1 MSQERLVAIE
11 ELNEELGKKLVK
23 IARDSIAIK
32 LDLKKANFKDYLS
45 SYQDEI
51 LNKKGLAF
59 VTLETYYGSSTS
71 LRGCIGYVEAV
82 APLKDIVSKAA
93 IAAAFSDP
101 RFPPLSKNEFNNII
115 IEVTV
120 LTKPQEVNV
129 ENRWDLPSY
138 VKVGED
144 GLIVEYGI
152 LYSGLLLPQVP
163 MEYCWDEETF
173 LAETC
178 IKAGLE
184 PDCWLNKNVK
194 IKKFQG
200 IIFREIEPN
209 SDNILVIRTNQ
220 VKCKKEELTL
230 L

>member
-1 MSQERLVAIE
+1 MSQEQLVAVN
-11 ELNEELGKKLVK
+11 ELNENLGKVLIK
-23 IARDSIAIK
+23 IARDSIANRLGI
-32 LDLKKANFKDYLS
+32 LKINLEDYLS
-45 SYQDEI
+45 SLNDPI

-59 VTLETYYGSSTS
+59 VTLETYYGNSTS

-82 APLKDIVSKAA
+82 APLKEIVSKAA

-101 RFPPLSKNEFNNII
+101 RFPPLSKGEFDNII

-120 LTKPQEVNV
+120 LTKPQEIDVK
-129 ENRWDLPSY
+129 NRWELPKKI
-138 VKVGED
+138 KVGED

-184 PDCWLNKNVK
+184 PDCWLNNKVK

-200 IIFREIEPN
+200 IIFREEKPK
-209 SDNILVIRTNQ
+209 SEKILIIKPSE
-220 VKCKKEELTL
+220 VKCKKEEISL

>member
-1 MSQERLVAIE
+1 MSQEQLVEIK
-11 ELNEELGKKLVK
+11 ELNEELGRKLVK
-23 IARDSIAIK
+23 IARDSIANRLGLVK
-32 LDLKKANFKDYLS
+32 FNVDQYLS
-45 SYQDEI
+45 SYQDEV
-51 LNKKGLAF
+51 LDKKGLAF
-59 VTLETYYGSSTS
+59 VTIETYYGTSTS

-82 APLKDIVSKAA
+82 APLKEIVFKAA
-93 IAAAFSDP
+93 VAAAFSDP

-120 LTKPQEVNV
+120 LTKPQEVKV
-129 ENRWDLPSY
+129 ENRWDLPKSI
-138 VKVGED
+138 KVGED

-178 IKAGLE
+178 IKAGLQ
-184 PDCWLNKNVK
+184 PDCWLNDKVK

-200 IIFREIEPN
+200 IIFRELYPN
-209 SDNILVIRTNQ
+209 STMISVIRTNE

-230 L
+230 M

>member
-1 MSQERLVAIE
+1 MSQEQLVAIN
-11 ELNEELGKKLVK
+11 ELNNEVGKLLVK
-23 IARDSIAIK
+23 IARDSIASRLGISKIK
-32 LDLKKANFKDYLS
+32 LDEYLS
-45 SYQDEI
+45 SYNEEI

-82 APLKDIVSKAA
+82 APLKEIVSKAA

-101 RFPPLSKNEFNNII
+101 RFPPLSKDEFDNII

-120 LTKPQEVNV
+120 LTKPQELNV
-129 ENRWDLPSY
+129 ENRWELPKY
-138 VKVGED
+138 IKIGED

-178 IKAGLE
+178 IKAGLD
-184 PDCWLNKNVK
+184 PDCWLNKKIK

-200 IIFREIEPN
+200 IIFRELYPKSEDIKMIKPKE
-209 SDNILVIRTNQ
+209 VQ
-220 VKCKKEELTL
+220 CKKEEISLS
-230 L
+230 

>member
-1 MSQERLVAIE
+1 MSQEQLVVVN
-11 ELNEELGKKLVK
+11 ELDEKIGKQLIK
-23 IARDSIAIK
+23 IARDSIANR
-32 LDLKKANFKDYLS
+32 LGLLKVNLEEYLKS
-45 SYQDEI
+45 FEESR

-59 VTLETYYGSSTS
+59 VTLETYYGSSSS

-82 APLKDIVSKAA
+82 APLKEIVSKAA

-101 RFPPLSKNEFNNII
+101 RFPPLRREEFDNII

-120 LTKPQEVNV
+120 LTKPQEINV
-129 ENRWDLPSY
+129 ENRWDLPKY
-138 VKVGED
+138 IKVGED

-178 IKAGLE
+178 IKAGLD
-184 PDCWLNKNVK
+184 PDCWLNDKVK
-194 IKKFQG
+194 VKKFQG
-200 IIFREIEPN
+200 IIFREVEPK
-209 SDNILVIRTNQ
+209 SEKIIMIKPSE
-220 VKCKKEELTL
+220 VKCKKEEML
-230 L
+230 LL

>member
-1 MSQERLVAIE
+1 MSQEQLVEIKD
-11 ELNEELGKKLVK
+11 LNEELGRKLVK
-23 IARDSIAIK
+23 IARDSIANRLGLVK
-32 LDLKKANFKDYLS
+32 LNVEQYLS
-45 SYQDEI
+45 SYQDEV
-51 LNKKGLAF
+51 LDKKGLAF
-59 VTLETYYGSSTS
+59 VTIETYYGTSTS

-82 APLKDIVSKAA
+82 AALKEIVFKAA
-93 IAAAFSDP
+93 VAAAFSDP

-120 LTKPQEVNV
+120 LTKPQEVKV
-129 ENRWDLPSY
+129 ENRWDLPKSI
-138 VKVGED
+138 KVGED

-178 IKAGLE
+178 IKAGLQ
-184 PDCWLNKNVK
+184 PDCWLNENVK

-200 IIFREIEPN
+200 IIFRELYPN
-209 SDNILVIRTNQ
+209 STMISVIRTNE

-230 L
+230 M